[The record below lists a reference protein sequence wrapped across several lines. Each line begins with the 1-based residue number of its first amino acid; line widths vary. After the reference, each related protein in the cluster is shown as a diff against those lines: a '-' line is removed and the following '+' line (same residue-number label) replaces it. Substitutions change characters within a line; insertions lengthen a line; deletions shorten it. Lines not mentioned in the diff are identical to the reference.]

1 MAIVCSSRNLRV
13 PPPEEGESELEGA
26 LRQHD
31 LHELHSPDWLERLDY
46 RIRLATVERQI
57 RASMPRGALVADVGC
72 AQANQA
78 LLLTG
83 DGYRVL
89 ACDLRVGFLRYAARK
104 SAAGGPWLA
113 AASGTEL
120 PLVDGAADVVVL
132 GEILEHVAHPNEF
145 LTEARRVLH
154 PGGLVI
160 ATTPNGGYRRSPLP
174 TWNEARGH
182 LEDYE
187 ARQFGPD
194 GGDHL
199 FLYTA
204 EELDELL
211 TEAGFAEVHA
221 THYFAELTARV
232 AGKSQTM
239 RSWKKVS
246 AILSPSVA
254 FALALAD
261 RAILSGSRR
270 GELASALIV
279 TGRRT

>member
-1 MAIVCSSRNLRV
+1 MAVLSSSRNLRV
-13 PPPEEGESELEGA
+13 PPPDEREGDLERA
-26 LRQHD
+26 LRHHD
-31 LHELHSPDWLERLDY
+31 LHELHSSDWLERLDY
-46 RIRLATVERQI
+46 RIRLATVERLI
-57 RASMPRGALVADVGC
+57 RASTPRGAFVADVGC

-78 LLLTG
+78 LLLSG
-83 DGYRVL
+83 LGYRVV

-104 SAAGGPWLA
+104 SAAGGPCLA

-120 PLVDGAADVVVL
+120 PLLDGATDVVLL

-145 LTEARRVLH
+145 LTEARRVLR
-154 PGGLVI
+154 PGGLLI
-160 ATTPNGGYRRSPLP
+160 ATTPNGGYRTSPLP
-174 TWNEARGH
+174 TWSEARGH

-204 EELDELL
+204 GELNELL
-211 TEAGFAEVHA
+211 TQAGFTEVHV
-221 THYFAELTARV
+221 THYFAQLTARL

-239 RSWKKVS
+239 RSWKRVS
-246 AILSPSVA
+246 ATLSPSVA

-261 RAILSGSRR
+261 RAILSGPRR
-270 GELASALIV
+270 GELANALIAS
-279 TGRRT
+279 GIRT